1 MFAYDEVEA
10 FMRSALIGCLS
21 GLAVLSGVSLAAA
34 ATPIPPD
41 TQTAADFLLATC
53 QGSADNLDSVAALA
67 EQQKWVSMIDPAIP
81 QPGPLK
87 VNGTWRVSQN
97 GQSYIV
103 VTGTGPLGKTSC
115 QVMFNDP
122 KPSRDGFMAA
132 IAHALTL
139 KTNLD
144 QAMPDMRQEMY
155 QIVNLAPSNAVLQIA
170 SRPTGVFEASIIG
183 PDHR

>member
-1 MFAYDEVEA
+1 MSIAA
-10 FMRSALIGCLS
+10 IGWLS
-21 GLAVLSGVSLAAA
+21 GLAVLNVVSPAAA
-34 ATPIPPD
+34 AAPIPFA

-53 QGSADNLDSVAALA
+53 QGSADNLDAVAALA
-67 EQQKWVSMIDPAIP
+67 EQQKWTSMIDPAVP
-81 QPGPLK
+81 EKGPLK
-87 VNGTWRVSQN
+87 VDGMWRVSQN

-103 VTGTGPLGKTSC
+103 VTGTGPRSSTSC

-122 KPSRDGFMAA
+122 KPSRDGFIAA
-132 IAHALTL
+132 VTHVLTL

-155 QIVNLAPSNAVLQIA
+155 QIVNLAPKNVVLQVA